1 MFSFPY
7 LFIMQLSSTSSSF
20 DIQYFLSSSI
30 QSHQLLTTL
39 LWLFNIYIFIPNC
52 LLYNKVVSEMIS
64 YLIILYK
71 YFLRWKNDF
80 HRSLTLNP
88 NQFPYLYKLLIITE
102 IQTIFQYLN
111 VNIHLYNYDASIFT
125 VKDSDAI
132 FLPSYFIDNLKKNSQ
147 LNISSNL
154 LYFNIITYNIVL
166 SLALPIQSLFQDS
179 FDDKQ
184 ELKKNTSKKRSLH
197 TKERVDSIYTNPYL
211 SEWSSIPID
220 VLESHIQFFINDKP
234 IFKFL
239 YDQYIPLLIDHHL
252 TSILDIST
260 IHIYDYIDRDSV
272 IVKLNEN
279 KLNSYIDDCIRSIIQ
294 EHIHRYFDSGYQYL
308 YNNVLLLLNGINQN
322 DSIFNRVSLW
332 IDISS
337 IQFNEC
343 LKIYDYKIKKLLYPY
358 IIESLSTLLHRK
370 VYRSFEWVRRIDGR
384 GNLVS
389 V

>member
-1 MFSFPY
+1 M
-7 LFIMQLSSTSSSF
+7 
-20 DIQYFLSSSI
+20 
-30 QSHQLLTTL
+30 
-39 LWLFNIYIFIPNC
+39 
-52 LLYNKVVSEMIS
+52 
-64 YLIILYK
+64 
-71 YFLRWKNDF
+71 
-80 HRSLTLNP
+80 
-88 NQFPYLYKLLIITE
+88 YKLLIITE

-154 LYFNIITYNIVL
+154 LYFNIITYNIIL

-294 EHIHRYFDSGYQYL
+294 EHIQRYFDSCYQYL

-322 DSIFNRVSLW
+322 NSIFNPGFL
-332 IDISS
+332 
-337 IQFNEC
+337 
-343 LKIYDYKIKKLLYPY
+343 
-358 IIESLSTLLHRK
+358 
-370 VYRSFEWVRRIDGR
+370 
-384 GNLVS
+384 
-389 V
+389 